1 MKSWKNLIFNTQNI
15 ERQTQKAVLIKMPRS
30 SKYSGWAFWHPKKL
44 IRKAGGKGY
53 FLSLAYTEDWRFTL
67 KKGSQEKV
75 VGPSEIEESFSKGH
89 KTMRFAIE
97 QTKPYDPIHV
107 PEKLELDEEVTV
119 IEDLKDD

>member
-1 MKSWKNLIFNTQNI
+1 MWKSIIFNAQNI
-15 ERQTQKAVLIKMPRS
+15 KGYTEKAALINMPHS
-30 SKYSGWAFWHPKKL
+30 SKYDGWSFWHPKKL

-89 KTMRFAIE
+89 KAMRFAIE
-97 QTKPYDPIHV
+97 QTKPYEPIHV

-119 IEDLKDD
+119 ISDLLDD